1 MWNAG
6 VSDDSLVNILASLA
20 AETADD
26 MSHDV
31 SRELCDD
38 DVGLADADAMLSSP
52 AVMRLS
58 AEDRRE
64 IAEESL
70 EMSQRVWDEDM
81 QTDTS
86 AAAAE
91 RRDAD
96 DMYVLHTHTRKRQW
110 VAVASAGPYASLH
123 LAPDRQPRQH
133 PTTQF
138 ITGRMPFLPPNQQRQ
153 CTEGMYVLH

>member
-1 MWNAG
+1 M
-6 VSDDSLVNILASLA
+6 SDDSLVNILASLA

-31 SRELCDD
+31 SRQLCDD

-81 QTDTS
+81 QTDTAA

-91 RRDAD
+91 CRDAD
-96 DMYVLHTHTRKRQW
+96 DMYVLHTHTRKRQ
-110 VAVASAGPYASLH
+110 
-123 LAPDRQPRQH
+123 
-133 PTTQF
+133 
-138 ITGRMPFLPPNQQRQ
+138 
-153 CTEGMYVLH
+153 

>member
-1 MWNAG
+1 M
-6 VSDDSLVNILASLA
+6 SDDSLVNILASLA

-38 DVGLADADAMLSSP
+38 DLGLADADVMLSSP

-58 AEDRRE
+58 AEDRLE

-70 EMSQRVWDEDM
+70 EMSQRIWDEDM
-81 QTDTS
+81 QTDTAAAA

-96 DMYVLHTHTRKRQW
+96 DMYVLHTHTRKRQ
-110 VAVASAGPYASLH
+110 
-123 LAPDRQPRQH
+123 
-133 PTTQF
+133 
-138 ITGRMPFLPPNQQRQ
+138 
-153 CTEGMYVLH
+153 